1 MVACGGAA
9 RTTGAGATTTGSEA
23 GGNAGSG
30 MEAAVAMVA
39 ADAATTGREVGAD
52 AIGATDVGA
61 GGVIAFPEEGISKYP
76 TTATPT
82 IAALATN

>member
-23 GGNAGSG
+23 GGNAASG
-30 MEAAVAMVA
+30 MDAAVAMIV
-39 ADAATTGREVGAD
+39 ADAATTGGEVRAD
-52 AIGATDVGA
+52 AIEAADVGA
-61 GGVIAFPEEGISKYP
+61 GGVITFPEEVIRKYP

-82 IAALATN
+82 IAALAIN